1 MTQKDSIKLLRECE
15 AGCAMGISS
24 IDEILDKVRDDKY
37 VKILQE
43 SKDHHDKLKNEI
55 HNLLVQAGSDDKEP
69 SMMAE
74 AMASMKTMFK
84 MNMNESDQTAADLI
98 VSGCQM
104 GIRSL
109 HKYKNKYANA
119 GHTATDICNR
129 LLDIEDELCHKS
141 FAYL

>member
-1 MTQKDSIKLLRECE
+1 MTQKDSISLLRECE

-24 IDEILDKVRDDKY
+24 IDEICAKVRDEKY
-37 VKILQE
+37 LKILTE
-43 SKDHHDKLKNEI
+43 SKEHHTKLKNEI

-69 SMMAE
+69 SIMAE
-74 AMASMKTMFK
+74 SMAALKTTFK
-84 MNMNESDQTAADLI
+84 MQMNESDRTAADLI

>member
-24 IDEILDKVRDDKY
+24 IDEIMDKVHDDNY

-43 SKDHHDKLKNEI
+43 SKAHHDKLKNEI
-55 HNLLVQAGSDDKEP
+55 HTLLTQAGSEDKEP
-69 SMMAE
+69 SLMAE
-74 AMASMKTMFK
+74 SMASLKTMFK
-84 MNMNESDQTAADLI
+84 MQMNESDQTAADLI

-109 HKYKNKYANA
+109 HKYKNKYENA

-141 FAYL
+141 YTYL

>member
-24 IDEILDKVRDDKY
+24 IDEIMDKVRDDNY
-37 VKILQE
+37 VQILQE
-43 SKDHHDKLKNEI
+43 SKAHHDKLKTEI
-55 HNLLVQAGSDDKEP
+55 HNLLDQAGYDDKEP

-74 AMASMKTMFK
+74 TMASMKTAFK
-84 MNMNESDQTAADLI
+84 MQMNESDHTAADLI

-141 FAYL
+141 FSYL